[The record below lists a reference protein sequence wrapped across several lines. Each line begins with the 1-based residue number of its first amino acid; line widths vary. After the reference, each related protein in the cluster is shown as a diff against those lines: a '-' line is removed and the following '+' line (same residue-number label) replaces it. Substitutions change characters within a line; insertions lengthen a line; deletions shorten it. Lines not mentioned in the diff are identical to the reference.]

1 MREQLPKFRPI
12 RFGNFVHQSCAG
24 INQSCAEIK
33 LTTSGTLH
41 KSQEAKLSGPSDI
54 FADSDLVQSEYL
66 RFIAK
71 LNEVLRDILKH
82 GFGEAVIR
90 ISIQKE
96 NKRTIVIESGK
107 SYQYTIHL
115 SEMHN

>member
-1 MREQLPKFRPI
+1 MLE
-12 RFGNFVHQSCAG
+12 S
-24 INQSCAEIK
+24 K
-33 LTTSGTLH
+33 LTTSGTLRN
-41 KSQEAKLSGPSDI
+41 SQEAEVSEPSDI
-54 FADSDLVQSEYL
+54 FTDSYLVQSEYL
-66 RFIAK
+66 RFTTK
-71 LNEVLRDILKH
+71 LNDVLHDILKH

>member
-1 MREQLPKFRPI
+1 
-12 RFGNFVHQSCAG
+12 
-24 INQSCAEIK
+24 
-33 LTTSGTLH
+33 LH
-41 KSQEAKLSGPSDI
+41 
-54 FADSDLVQSEYL
+54 
-66 RFIAK
+66 
-71 LNEVLRDILKH
+71 DILKH